1 MSEFFPDPLTP
12 REKKQVM
19 SEIHYNR
26 KQAIKEGDEFRAE
39 QLSRVKFD
47 SPNEDETAYKEEREE
62 HYAES
67 YSHPSEGFQN

>member
-39 QLSRVKFD
+39 QLSGVNIDWDNQDPEEGSD
-47 SPNEDETAYKEEREE
+47 SL
-62 HYAES
+62 
-67 YSHPSEGFQN
+67 